1 MDIIPVGPVY
11 LKKSEIFKL
20 RKSLQMKLG
29 MLYKGLQ
36 GELIS
41 LQ

>member
-20 RKSLQMKLG
+20 RKSLQMKLR